1 MATAIA
7 LDPVAAKHLSLS
19 LMQTMHQHE
28 TSFGTSWSE
37 HDDQRGAM
45 AEARLQCGGLN
56 TSNAFAQALYL
67 LIKNLPLNG
76 YERSFKMAAN
86 NLWSERFLAGIST
99 DVIAMEDI
107 DFLMRK
113 TGLPEAFMT
122 SAQEQLSEA
131 NFIHIGFEQ
140 GHFSTYKFYLE
151 FPNSNGDASTS
162 QPLYVG
168 YKWNAENS
176 AQRAISRY
184 TQPQTMSLS
193 NLLKKVDGMYGD
205 QKENDVVRNIA
216 KAIITQAA
224 EKVSTTELLFV
235 EVREENSPRLSFDI
249 NLYETGMRIRDLQP
263 MLLEL
268 SQHFVIDA
276 EEFAELMKRTED
288 DLAGHLSGGTDR
300 NGNAFLTT
308 YHACVTAGNNNTKNV

>member
-28 TSFGTSWSE
+28 TSFGISWSE
-37 HDDQRGAM
+37 HDDQRSAM
-45 AEARLQCGGLN
+45 ADARLHCGELN
-56 TSNAFAQALYL
+56 TSNTFAHALYL

-86 NLWSERFLAGIST
+86 NLWSERFLVGIST
-99 DVIAMEDI
+99 DVIALEDI

-113 TGLPEAFMT
+113 MGLPEAFVT
-122 SAQEQLSEA
+122 SVQEKLPDA

-140 GHFSTYKFYLE
+140 GQFSTYKFYLE
-151 FPNSNGDASTS
+151 FPNGKDDPSTP

-176 AQRAISRY
+176 EQRAISRY

-193 NLLKKVDGMYGD
+193 NLLEKMDAMYGE
-205 QKENDVVRNIA
+205 QKENDAVRNIA
-216 KAIITQAA
+216 KAITTQAA

-263 MLLEL
+263 MLRDLRE
-268 SQHFVIDA
+268 HFVID
-276 EEFAELMKRTED
+276 EKEFTELMTRTED

-308 YHACVTAGNNNTKNV
+308 YHACVTAGNTDTKNV